1 MKNLKM
7 YPVILLAI
15 ILMTSCQDRGNNGL
29 FNCIEGDGDV
39 VTQELLINEFTSVK
53 SRGSSQ
59 VYITQGNEIKV
70 EVEGQQNIIDNIE
83 TDIQN
88 GVWEIE
94 FDECQ
99 RNFTD
104 LKIYITMP
112 VIESLEVSGSGDMFG
127 QDVFLVE
134 NVNLKVDGSG
144 SIDVAVD
151 GATDVDARISGSGKI
166 KLAGTTNYIG
176 AKISGSGDL
185 KAYDLEAKIGN
196 IKISGSGDVE
206 VSVSDELDV
215 KIEGSGDVYYKGNP
229 IINVD
234 ITGSGDLKNMNQFFF
249 ATDLD

>member
-7 YPVILLAI
+7 YFVILSAM
-15 ILMTSCQDRGNNGL
+15 ILMTSCDDRGNNGL
-29 FNCIEGDGDV
+29 FNCIEGEGDI
-39 VTQELLINEFTSVK
+39 VTQELLINEFTGVK

-59 VYITQGNEIKV
+59 VYITQGNDFKV

-94 FDECQ
+94 FEECQ
-99 RNFTD
+99 RDFEE

-112 VIESLEVSGSGDMFG
+112 VIESLEVSGSGDMIG

-134 NVNLKVDGSG
+134 NIKLKVDGSG
-144 SIDVAVD
+144 SIEVVIDD
-151 GATDVDARISGSGKI
+151 ATDVDARISGSGKI
-166 KLAGTTNYIG
+166 KLEGITNYIG

-185 KAYDLEAKIGN
+185 EAYDLEANIGN
-196 IKISGSGDVE
+196 IKISGSGDAE
-206 VSVSDELDV
+206 VTVYDDLDV

-234 ITGSGDLKNMNQFFF
+234 ITGSGDLKNMN
-249 ATDLD
+249 

>member
-1 MKNLKM
+1 MKKLKM
-7 YPVILLAI
+7 YSVILFTM

-53 SRGSSQ
+53 SRGTSQ
-59 VYITQGNEIKV
+59 VYITQGNDFKV
-70 EVEGQQNIIDNIE
+70 EVEGQENIIANIE

-127 QDVFLVE
+127 QNAFLVGNIKLE
-134 NVNLKVDGSG
+134 VDGSG

-166 KLAGTTNYIG
+166 KLEGTTNYLG
-176 AKISGSGDL
+176 SKISGSGDL
-185 KAYDLEAKIGN
+185 EAYDLEANIVN
-196 IKISGSGDVE
+196 IKISGSGDAE
-206 VSVSDELDV
+206 VTANNELDV

-234 ITGSGDLKNMNQFFF
+234 ISGSGDLKNMN
-249 ATDLD
+249 

>member
-7 YPVILLAI
+7 YSVILFTM

-53 SRGSSQ
+53 SRGTSQ
-59 VYITQGNEIKV
+59 VYITQGNDFKV
-70 EVEGQQNIIDNIE
+70 EVEGQENIIANIE

-127 QDVFLVE
+127 QNAFLVGNIKLE
-134 NVNLKVDGSG
+134 VDGSG

-166 KLAGTTNYIG
+166 KLEGTTNYLG
-176 AKISGSGDL
+176 SKISGSGDL
-185 KAYDLEAKIGN
+185 EAYDLEANIVN
-196 IKISGSGDVE
+196 IKISGSGDAE
-206 VSVSDELDV
+206 VTANNELDV

-234 ITGSGDLKNMNQFFF
+234 ISGSGDLKNMN
-249 ATDLD
+249 